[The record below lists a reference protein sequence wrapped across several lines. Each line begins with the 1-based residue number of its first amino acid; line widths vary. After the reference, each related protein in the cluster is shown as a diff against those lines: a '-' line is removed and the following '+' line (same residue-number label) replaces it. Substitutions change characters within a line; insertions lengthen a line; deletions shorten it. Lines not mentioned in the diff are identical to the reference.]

1 MSEEQAPDSETRTI
15 TDRFERLIHAEKIR
29 RESMTPEQRAEE
41 EAKRKKQLESEHESK
56 VYLHRLDWN
65 APRRQLEKTDIDRSG
80 AWGTKESDLRKML
93 GTGFLVALV
102 GGRGP
107 GKTQMGVELMKTHTN
122 NLNSA
127 YYNTLT
133 GIFLEIKSTFKNDSN
148 NTEEDLVRRMAK
160 PSLLVIDEV
169 GRRSDSDWENR
180 IFFEIVD
187 RRYREVRDTLLIANH
202 TKEQFLQTIG
212 ESLASRMQETGG
224 IVECNWESYRL

>member
-1 MSEEQAPDSETRTI
+1 MSDAKQIDPEVDAALGRLERM
-15 TDRFERLIHAEKIR
+15 FEKEKAR
-29 RESMTPEQRAEE
+29 VASLTPEQRAAE
-41 EAKRKKQLESEHESK
+41 EARRKREQQEHHEFEVSQF
-56 VYLHRLDWN
+56 RFDWN
-65 APRRQLEKTDIDRSG
+65 APRRQLGKKEIDRSG
-80 AWGTKESDLRKML
+80 AWGTKEKELCKML

-107 GKTQMGVELMKTHTN
+107 GKTQMGVELMKTHTD
-122 NLNSA
+122 NLKSA

-133 GIFLEIKSTFKNDSN
+133 GIFLEIKATFKNDSHD
-148 NTEEDLVRRMAK
+148 TEEDLVDRMVK

-187 RRYREVRDTLLIANH
+187 RRYREMRDTLLIANH
-202 TKEQFLQTIG
+202 TKEQFLQCIG
-212 ESLASRMQETGG
+212 ESLASRMRETGG